1 MLEVLSLAE
10 SSLEKKMLKCL
21 IIDDDEIIR
30 LFLKKLISKRFP
42 MQVVQA
48 ANGLEGLE
56 QLAKEDPDII
66 FLDVTMPLMDGV
78 ETLEAIRNDPK
89 HRDIPVVVL
98 TAISEKDIVARLLE
112 LKINDFLLKPLDY
125 EGTSDR
131 LRKILEA
138 NKGYFNRQK
147 DSTVEE
153 PSDKKKHLMM
163 VDKDPN
169 FRAFFQELYGEA
181 YDLSFIESGTDC
193 LKAFIDKR
201 ADIVIISEKV
211 EIINPSLLAKK
222 IKEVDPDNRT
232 SLYLLSESGN
242 SDILRENFEGVLP
255 KAFNKE
261 ILTNEFDRVVKGEGN
276 LKRQLHD
283 TIGKQITEEFLSTIK
298 QAFNVFGKVQ
308 ADLLSSKEI
317 VTLKADSALSVDF
330 LEEKEKIRV
339 TLFLAGSKND
349 LFQIVKLISGKL
361 TMNQEVFD
369 KTANQMMEYFGQRF
383 KNIMQK
389 RNFNLQI
396 VSVNTSGMV
405 DHLYAYHW
413 SLILPL
419 RVSSGQRCGIGVLL
433 QL

>member
-138 NKGYFNRQK
+138 NKGYFNRK
-147 DSTVEE
+147 KESTVEE
-153 PSDKKKHLMM
+153 PNDQKKHLMM
-163 VDKDPN
+163 VD
-169 FRAFFQELYGEA
+169 
-181 YDLSFIESGTDC
+181 
-193 LKAFIDKR
+193 
-201 ADIVIISEKV
+201 
-211 EIINPSLLAKK
+211 
-222 IKEVDPDNRT
+222 
-232 SLYLLSESGN
+232 
-242 SDILRENFEGVLP
+242 
-255 KAFNKE
+255 
-261 ILTNEFDRVVKGEGN
+261 
-276 LKRQLHD
+276 
-283 TIGKQITEEFLSTIK
+283 
-298 QAFNVFGKVQ
+298 
-308 ADLLSSKEI
+308 
-317 VTLKADSALSVDF
+317 
-330 LEEKEKIRV
+330 
-339 TLFLAGSKND
+339 
-349 LFQIVKLISGKL
+349 
-361 TMNQEVFD
+361 
-369 KTANQMMEYFGQRF
+369 
-383 KNIMQK
+383 
-389 RNFNLQI
+389 
-396 VSVNTSGMV
+396 
-405 DHLYAYHW
+405 
-413 SLILPL
+413 
-419 RVSSGQRCGIGVLL
+419 
-433 QL
+433 